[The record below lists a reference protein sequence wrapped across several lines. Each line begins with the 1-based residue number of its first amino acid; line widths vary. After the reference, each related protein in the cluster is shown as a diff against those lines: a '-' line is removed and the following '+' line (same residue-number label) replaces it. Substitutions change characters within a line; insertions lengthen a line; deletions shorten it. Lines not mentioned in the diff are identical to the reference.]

1 MQPAPAAQQQQPRT
15 GAHTRHAAA
24 DALLGGAIRFLES
37 CPGVADVRVA
47 MRPPCSPSLVAVW
60 ERSHGRQLP
69 ADLADFLLVA
79 DGICVA
85 WGVDFG
91 DGYERMQLG
100 TMHIEPLERIVPVVV
115 TDGVGAPDPPADAAD
130 AAEGRPPGPAFVI
143 ADCTPTGTVCL
154 CFPREPSASQQLV
167 WFHNAA
173 DSTWTPIAATF
184 SCYFRLMVSHL
195 GIDGWQ
201 LGLTRSGLPRHAADW
216 LCFFA
221 PERAAWVRQM
231 HARRVRAQMPIA
243 DVPRAIALDPLG
255 AGRARLAQLGLAAP
269 RACGQTTADTSQQR
283 SKLGTQPAS
292 PAFSIDRVLKLVQIV
307 AKDGGRAQSA
317 SAPPAPSGSP
327 ATPQPPAQA
336 LSKAAEAKKAAAADD
351 KPKPTT
357 VPKPAAAK
365 PAAATA
371 KKPAAPGP
379 TPAQAPLHGT
389 RRPGGV
395 GKKAAAPRRPAAQP
409 SEAVAGSLS
418 EMQAKMQRK
427 LAGAKFRWINER
439 LYTTSSA
446 DAVQMFS
453 QQPELFEIYHSGF
466 SSQVED
472 WPTNPVD
479 VFLADLSKKPPG
491 TVIAD
496 MGCGE
501 AKIAQML
508 HGSMTV
514 HSFDLVAGNDFIT
527 ACDIAHVPL
536 AASSC
541 DVVVFCLSLMGTNF
555 VDFLKEARR
564 ILKSGGELKIAEVV
578 SRISDMDQ
586 FDTSN
591 KMFVVAEFTKTGKP
605 RGDAAAE
612 ALSLKPCIY
621 KRR

>member
-91 DGYERMQLG
+91 GGYERMQLG
-100 TMHIEPLERIVPVVV
+100 TMHIESLERIVPVVV

-173 DSTWTPIAATF
+173 DSTWMPIAATF

-221 PERAAWVRQM
+221 PERAAW
-231 HARRVRAQMPIA
+231 
-243 DVPRAIALDPLG
+243 
-255 AGRARLAQLGLAAP
+255 
-269 RACGQTTADTSQQR
+269 TTADASQQR

-292 PAFSIDRVLKLVQIV
+292 PAFGIDRVLKLVQIV

-317 SAPPAPSGSP
+317 SAPPAPSGSS

-357 VPKPAAAK
+357 
-365 PAAATA
+365 
-371 KKPAAPGP
+371 
-379 TPAQAPLHGT
+379 
-389 RRPGGV
+389 
-395 GKKAAAPRRPAAQP
+395 P

-453 QQPELFEIYHSGF
+453 EQPELFEIYHSGF

-479 VFLADLSKKPPG
+479 VFLADLRKKPPG

-501 AKIAQML
+501 AKIAQTL